1 MIYFISDVHEDIN
14 FIGLKKYLEIAT
26 TNDLLIILGDVGL
39 NFQDTEDNREFTK
52 RFLNIDKNIAFI
64 EGNHENFEFLD
75 HFPVEEW
82 RGGKVNRLSKNIVRL
97 MRGNVY
103 DIDGKKFFTFGGCK
117 SSKKWKEQGLWHF
130 GEEPTEEEIDFA
142 KNNLEQ
148 HANTVDF
155 VLTHKYEIIGQGENS
170 PLLVD
175 LCKYIDQNVSYK
187 KWLSGHWHREYSL
200 DDKHIYLHEN
210 LRSIDEM
217 LQKT

>member
-26 TNDLLIILGDVGL
+26 KNDLLIILGDVGL
-39 NFQDTEDNREFTK
+39 NFQDTKQNRLFTEQ
-52 RFLNIDKNIAFI
+52 FLSIDKNIAFI
-64 EGNHENFEFLD
+64 EGNHENFAYLD
-75 HFPVEEW
+75 NFPTEKW
-82 RGGKVNRLSKNIVRL
+82 NGGTVNRLTDKIVRL
-97 MRGNVY
+97 IRGNIY
-103 DIDGKKFFTFGGCK
+103 EIDGYKFFTFGGCK

-130 GEEPTEEEIDFA
+130 GEEPTLEQIDFA
-142 KNNLEQ
+142 KNTLIQ

-175 LCKYIDQNVSYK
+175 LCKFIDQNVSYK

-210 LRSIDEM
+210 LRSIKEIF
-217 LQKT
+217 QKI